1 MRKIIK
7 QIIALGLMLMMLV
20 GCASKENVN
29 EKAED
34 REAPVIEISSYVLF
48 TNNIDNPDYTNVF
61 EVRDGS
67 ECKLSLC
74 KFVKLDELKV
84 LDEASVKY
92 YTDAL
97 ETKTTEE
104 LLERTDDLPD
114 GEGIYS
120 AIFVAEDAFGHK
132 SAKEVIVVYD
142 TQKPLVDGLEDLDT
156 EITVDNLEEEWT
168 DTLVD
173 ELSISDNVDGII
185 TSSMMDVQMTP
196 SESEDNAYDVK
207 AAYTDR
213 AGNGVS
219 IEYTI
224 TLKEKAEET
233 PQTNTGGGNT
243 NTGNTDTG
251 NGQTATTP
259 QQSSSDPGYSY
270 EDRDGDGYADLGET
284 TVMNG
289 YVCNTSDMSPSYAKS
304 KLALANAGLYNIV
317 YTDYE
322 GGSYW
327 VLVEPGQSTR
337 GFEMLDAHLA
347 SMGLTWE
354 DMAGGWFDVNTTVEY
369 CVVFGSDIY
378 PIE

>member
-196 SESEDNAYDVK
+196 SESEENAYDVK

-270 EDRDGDGYADLGET
+270 EDRDGDGWADLGET

-289 YVCNTSDMSPSYAKS
+289 YVVNTTDKTPSYAKS
-304 KLALANAGLYNIV
+304 ELALANAGLYNIV

-327 VLVEPGQSTR
+327 VLVEPGQMPKGT
-337 GFEMLDAHLA
+337 EMLDAHLA
-347 SMGLTWE
+347 SMGLTWQ
-354 DMAGGWFDVNTTVEY
+354 DMSGGWFDVNTTVQY
-369 CVVFGSDIY
+369 VAVYGSDIY